1 MSAVDMKYIEVTDKN
16 LCEHQCWATAMLR
29 FLLRYKSELDV
40 ETVIKYETLL
50 KDLLDEITET
60 DESKA
65 VPRLTILKQPYDN
78 LPAYNVYK
86 STRVQEGFFGVTLLF
101 DAYKYFGDKKYLD
114 YAVGALDCLL
124 DNYQNESGAIMR
136 YEWGEVQRLYYG
148 VLPHD
153 NDSRRGFVYARYR

>member
-1 MSAVDMKYIEVTDKN
+1 MSAVDMKDIEVTDKN

-65 VPRLTILKQPYDN
+65 AKR
-78 LPAYNVYK
+78 
-86 STRVQEGFFGVTLLF
+86 
-101 DAYKYFGDKKYLD
+101 
-114 YAVGALDCLL
+114 
-124 DNYQNESGAIMR
+124 
-136 YEWGEVQRLYYG
+136 
-148 VLPHD
+148 
-153 NDSRRGFVYARYR
+153 